1 VVLYGIS
8 IIEPMSCT
16 IPPKNIE
23 FAAFQSE
30 LKKMKNKNT
39 KKYVQDS
46 EKFKNQIS
54 KSTKTTN
61 ITGTNINYSFI

>member
-1 VVLYGIS
+1 MHNSTKKYWIHSIS
-8 IIEPMSCT
+8 EWT
-16 IPPKNIE
+16 
-23 FAAFQSE
+23 
-30 LKKMKNKNT
+30 KKMKNKNT

-61 ITGTNINYSFI
+61 ITGTNEVMKVLMNNIYL